1 MAFIFVDAGK
11 DVSAWCVGHRKC
23 LRIAFKGVFKSAPK
37 PDSPEAILAEIAATI
52 LDGSVPFENALKSA
66 EKRLAEID
74 PSILAGN
81 LEKALEKAMFEA
93 AAKATEKKWN

>member
-1 MAFIFVDAGK
+1 MVLKPTSTPPQG
-11 DVSAWCVGHRKC
+11 
-23 LRIAFKGVFKSAPK
+23 AFKGVFKDTPK

-52 LDGSVPFENALKSA
+52 LDGSVPFEDALKSA

-93 AAKATEKKWN
+93 AAKATEKK